1 MALAIFMYVSFFVIG
16 LGLIVGFPM
25 IRWYQI
31 THSDDDDDIDLIDD
45 SFEDEDIEDFDEVAE
60 DRKPTKSD

>member
-25 IRWYQI
+25 YRWYQI
-31 THSDDDDDIDLIDD
+31 THSDEMKDTFDDINLDELDDDEL
-45 SFEDEDIEDFDEVAE
+45 DELEELL
-60 DRKPTKSD
+60 RSNK